1 MTIKE
6 KVTTKEQSI
15 RVMLDQLRANLNNN
29 RMHFNSHP
37 QDWSYLVNLSHTE
50 TKLKEILEAFDLP
63 KAGA

>member
-15 RVMLDQLRANLNNN
+15 RVMLDQLRSNLNNN
-29 RMHFNSHP
+29 RLHFNNNP

-50 TKLKEILEAFDLP
+50 TKLKEILEAFELP
-63 KAGA
+63 MTGA